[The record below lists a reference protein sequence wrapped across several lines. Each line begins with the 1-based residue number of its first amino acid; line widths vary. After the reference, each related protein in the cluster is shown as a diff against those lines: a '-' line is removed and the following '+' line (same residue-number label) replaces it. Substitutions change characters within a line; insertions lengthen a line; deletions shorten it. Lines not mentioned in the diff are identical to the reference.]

1 MSAYSY
7 KALDNNGK
15 IVKGVIE
22 GDSERQ
28 VRTQLRSRDLKP
40 VSVSSSNEKTGKQ
53 VSEARGVD
61 GGFGRL
67 FKPRISQ
74 SELALITRQM
84 ATLVQSNMPLDEA
97 LTATAQQARKPRI
110 KSLMLQVRARV
121 MEGHSLAYA
130 LGDFPQI
137 FNEMYCAMVKAGE
150 SAGFLG
156 TVLEQLADYTENSQ
170 YTQQKLKGAMI
181 YPIVLMVLSVVV
193 IGVLM
198 VFVVPDLVGMF
209 NHTNQELPGLTVFV
223 IATSDFFS
231 AWWWMV
237 LLVIVSLI
245 VLTRQ
250 LLKSPARR
258 KVWHTVVLKIPFIS
272 SLVTSMDT
280 ARFASTLSI
289 LTSSG
294 VPLLDGL
301 RIAGEVLSNLRL
313 REASK
318 SVAVA
323 VQEGSSL
330 NRALTQADVFP
341 PMMVHMVASGEAS
354 GELEAMLSRSS
365 TNQQRELEM
374 TLGNL
379 MAVFEPLMIIV
390 MAGVVCTIV
399 FAILLPIIEMNNLI
413 A

>member
-7 KALDNNGK
+7 KALDSNGK
-15 IVKGVIE
+15 VVKGLLE

-28 VRTQLRSRDLKP
+28 VRSQLRSRQLKP
-40 VSVSSSNEKTGKQ
+40 VE
-53 VSEARGVD
+53 VSESVEKSPRSRSKEGV
-61 GGFGRL
+61 GRF

-74 SELALITRQM
+74 SELSLITRQL
-84 ATLVQSNMPLDEA
+84 ATLVQSSMPLDEA
-97 LTATAQQARKPRI
+97 LAATAQQAKKSRT
-110 KSLMLQVRARV
+110 KSLMLQVRGRV
-121 MEGHSLAYA
+121 LEGHTLAYA

-150 SAGFLG
+150 HAGFLG

-181 YPIVLMVLSVVV
+181 YPVVLIVLSVVV

-198 VFVVPDLVGMF
+198 VFVVPDLVSMF
-209 NHTNQELPGLTVFV
+209 NHTDQKLPMLTQIV
-223 IATSDFFS
+223 IASSDFF
-231 AWWWMV
+231 AEKWWVV
-237 LLVIVSLI
+237 LLVFVASIAAVK
-245 VLTRQ
+245 Q
-250 LLKSPARR
+250 LLKNPARR
-258 KVWHTVVLKIPFIS
+258 KIWHALLLKLPFVSGVV
-272 SLVTSMDT
+272 TAMDT

-301 RIAGEVLSNLRL
+301 RIAGEVLRNLKL
-313 REASK
+313 RAASR
-318 SVAVA
+318 AVA
-323 VQEGSSL
+323 LDVQEGGSL
-330 NRALTQADVFP
+330 HRALDQTGVFP

-354 GELEAMLSRSS
+354 GELEAMLARSA
-365 TNQQRELEM
+365 TTQQRELEM

-379 MAVFEPLMIIV
+379 MAILEPLMIIV
-390 MAGVVCTIV
+390 MAVIVCSIV
-399 FAILLPIIEMNNLI
+399 FAILLPIIEMNNLV

>member
-1 MSAYSY
+1 MSAFSY
-7 KALDNNGK
+7 KALDAKGK
-15 IVKGVIE
+15 MVKGLLE

-28 VRTQLRSRDLKP
+28 VRSQLRSRQLKP
-40 VSVSSSNEKTGKQ
+40 VSVTESNEKSAKANDKNTPFY
-53 VSEARGVD
+53 ANW
-61 GGFGRL
+61 

-74 SELALITRQM
+74 SDLALVTRQL

-110 KSLMLQVRARV
+110 KSLILQVRARV
-121 MEGHSLAYA
+121 LEGHSLAYG
-130 LGDFPQI
+130 LGDFPLV
-137 FNEMYCAMVKAGE
+137 FNEMYCSMVKAGE
-150 SAGFLG
+150 HAGFLG
-156 TVLEQLADYTENSQ
+156 TVLEQLADYTESSQ

-181 YPIVLMVLSVVV
+181 YPIILVVLSVGV
-193 IGVLM
+193 IGILM

-209 NHTNQELPGLTVFV
+209 KHTNQKLPVLTQMV
-223 IATSDFFS
+223 IATSDFFTEK
-231 AWWWMV
+231 WW
-237 LLVIVSLI
+237 LVIVFMFALVISA
-245 VLTRQ
+245 Q
-250 LLKSPARR
+250 QFLKSPARR
-258 KVWHTVVLKIPFIS
+258 KVWHGLLLKMPFIS
-272 SLVTSMDT
+272 GLVTSMDT

-301 RIAGEVLSNLRL
+301 RIAGQVLSNLRL

-318 SVAVA
+318 SVAIS
-323 VQEGSSL
+323 VQEGGSL
-330 NRALTQADVFP
+330 HRALEQAEVFP

-354 GELEAMLSRSS
+354 GELETMLTRSA

-379 MAVFEPLMIIV
+379 MAILEPLMIVV
-390 MAGVVCTIV
+390 MAVIVCTIV

-413 A
+413 T